1 MPPAFLKDRGPIG
14 LQIKL
19 FLTIFVLIYH
29 TPSIVTGM
37 QANPSRTKRIRIRTR
52 VFVPLV
58 FVIAVMLVTYF
69 FPRQGSFKYA
79 FNEGRPWQYGLL
91 MAPFD
96 FPIYKS
102 VEQLQAEQDS
112 ILQFYESYF
121 EVDEEV
127 EKSALA
133 EFDADVNLKER
144 LSELPAEY
152 KLYLRQK
159 LQEVYEKGIMRSED
173 YDRIAASATG
183 GLRIKE
189 GIMAASRKIESFFTI
204 RSAYER
210 VLDDLPKSMDAERL
224 RAADINDYIRENIIY
239 DAATS
244 EKAEKEF
251 IQQID
256 ISRGMVQQGQRIID
270 QGEIVD
276 DRTYNIL
283 SSLKRVTEERSG
295 SAGKNSGIIVGQL
308 MLILLMFGSFYM
320 YLLFFRP
327 NEYRNRKHVVFM
339 VLLIVLFLLLTALT
353 IHFELFSVFILPY
366 AIVTILI
373 RTFIDSRTALFA
385 SLITVI
391 LSSLMVPYP
400 FEFIVIQMSVAMAS
414 IFMLK
419 ELSERSQLIRSSF
432 FILLTYVLVYLG
444 LTLYQEGSIGET
456 NWVMLIYFL
465 INFIF
470 IMFSYTL
477 VYLVEQSFG
486 FISGVSLVELS
497 NINKPLLKE
506 LSEKAPGTF
515 QHSLQVS
522 NLGMAA
528 ASRLGANASLIRT
541 GALYHD
547 IGKMVNPA
555 FFTENQTPGMNPHAG
570 LPFEES
576 ARIIINHVKDG
587 VRIAQKNNI
596 PKQIIDF
603 IETHHGT
610 SMPKFFYISWKNA
623 NPGKEVNE
631 SDFRYPG
638 PNPSSREEAIMMM
651 ADAVEASSRSL
662 PVYTEESIRNLVE
675 KIIDAQLNE
684 GYFKMAPITFRDIQ
698 SVKDVFVEK
707 LLTMYHS
714 RIVYPELNKPEN
726 KQLRDE
732 DHAADDEM
740 TPVQP

>member
-1 MPPAFLKDRGPIG
+1 MNASSPNK
-14 LQIKL
+14 K
-19 FLTIFVLIYH
+19 
-29 TPSIVTGM
+29 
-37 QANPSRTKRIRIRTR
+37 KIRIRTK
-52 VFVPLV
+52 VFVPVV
-58 FVIAVMLVTYF
+58 FIAAILLITYI
-69 FPRQGSFKYA
+69 FPRQGSFKYS

-91 MAPFD
+91 TAPFD
-96 FPIYKS
+96 FPIYKTA
-102 VEQLQAEQDS
+102 EQLQTEQDS
-112 ILQFYESYF
+112 ILQYYEPYF
-121 EVDEEV
+121 LIDNEIQ
-127 EKSALA
+127 KNALA
-133 EFDADVNLKER
+133 DFDADVNLKER
-144 LSELPAEY
+144 LAELPPAT
-152 KLYLRQK
+152 KLYIRKK
-159 LQEVYEKGIMRSED
+159 LQDVYEKGIMRSED
-173 YDRIAASATG
+173 YDRITASVTG
-183 GLRIKE
+183 GLRIREKN
-189 GIMAASRKIESFFTI
+189 MAASRKIETFYTI
-204 RSAYER
+204 RSAYEK
-210 VLDDLPKSMDAERL
+210 VLDDLPQEMDVEMVK
-224 RAADINDYIRENIIY
+224 AADINDYIRENIIY

-244 EKAEKEF
+244 EKAENEF
-251 IQQID
+251 IQQVD

-270 QGEIVD
+270 QGEIVND
-276 DRTYNIL
+276 HTFNIL

-295 SAGKNSGIIVGQL
+295 SAAKNNGMVLGQL

-339 VLLIVLFLLLTALT
+339 VLLVVIFLLLTAVT
-353 IHFELFSVFILPY
+353 VRFELFSVYILPY

-400 FEFIVIQMSVAMAS
+400 FEFIVIQMSVAMVS

-432 FILLTYVLVYLG
+432 FILLTYILVYLG
-444 LTLYQEGSIGET
+444 LTLYQEGSIKEA
-456 NWVMLIYFL
+456 NWLMLVYFL

-528 ASRLGANASLIRT
+528 AAKLGANASLIRT

-547 IGKMVNPA
+547 IGKMMNPA

-587 VRIAQKNNI
+587 VKIAQRYNI
-596 PKQIIDF
+596 PQQIIDF

-610 SMPKFFYISWKNA
+610 SMPKYFYISWKNA

-631 SDFRYPG
+631 ADFRYPG
-638 PNPSSREEAIMMM
+638 PNPFTREEAIMMM

-662 PVYTEESIRNLVE
+662 AEYSEESLRTLVD
-675 KIIDAQLNE
+675 KIIDGQLQE
-684 GYFKMAPITFRDIQ
+684 GYFKLAPITFRDIQ
-698 SVKDVFVEK
+698 TVKDVFVEK
-707 LLTMYHS
+707 LQTMYHS
-714 RIVYPELNKPEN
+714 RITYPELKTPAPQHAVSEEEHGEIPDYS
-726 KQLRDE
+726 DE
-732 DHAADDEM
+732 ETLH
-740 TPVQP
+740 P

>member
-1 MPPAFLKDRGPIG
+1 MNANSSKKKK
-14 LQIKL
+14 IK
-19 FLTIFVLIYH
+19 
-29 TPSIVTGM
+29 
-37 QANPSRTKRIRIRTR
+37 IRTR
-52 VFVPLV
+52 VFVPLI
-58 FVIAVMLVTYF
+58 FVLAVMLITYL
-69 FPRQGSFKYA
+69 FPRQGSFKYS

-91 MAPFD
+91 TAPFD
-96 FPIYKS
+96 FPIYKTA
-102 VEQLQAEQDS
+102 EQLKAEQDS
-112 ILQFYESYF
+112 ILQYYEPYF
-121 EVDEEV
+121 VIDEEV
-127 EKSALA
+127 EKNALA
-133 EFDADVNLKER
+133 DFDADVNLKER
-144 LSELPAEY
+144 LAELPADY
-152 KLYLRQK
+152 KLYIRNK
-159 LQEVYEKGIMRSED
+159 LQEVYENGIMRSED

-189 GIMAASRKIESFFTI
+189 GNMAVSKKIESFYTI
-204 RSAYER
+204 RSAYQK
-210 VLDDLPKSMDAERL
+210 VLEDLPESMDAEMVK
-224 RAADINDYIRENIIY
+224 AANINDYIRENIIY

-251 IQQID
+251 IQQVD
-256 ISRGMVQQGQRIID
+256 ISHGMVQQGQRIID

-276 DRTYNIL
+276 ARTYNIL
-283 SSLKRVTEERSG
+283 ASLKRVTEERSG
-295 SAGKNSGIIVGQL
+295 TSGKNNGLILGQL
-308 MLILLMFGSFYM
+308 ILILMMFGSFYM

-327 NEYRNRKHVVFM
+327 NEYRNRKHVLFM
-339 VLLIVLFLLLTALT
+339 LLLIVIFLLLTAVT
-353 IHFELFSVFILPY
+353 IRFDLFNVFIIPY

-385 SLITVI
+385 SLITII
-391 LSSLMVPYP
+391 LSSLMVPFP
-400 FEFIVIQMSVAMAS
+400 FEFIVIQISVAMAS

-432 FILLTYVLVYLG
+432 FILLTYILVYLG
-444 LTLYQEGSIGET
+444 LTLYQEGSINEA

-470 IMFSYTL
+470 IMFSYSL

-528 ASRLGANASLIRT
+528 AVKLGANASLIRT

-587 VRIAQKNNI
+587 VKIAQKNNI
-596 PKQIIDF
+596 PQQIIDF
-603 IETHHGT
+603 IETHHGN
-610 SMPKFFYISWKNA
+610 SMPKYFYISWKNA

-631 SDFRYPG
+631 ADFRYPG
-638 PNPSSREEAIMMM
+638 PNPFTREQAIMMM
-651 ADAVEASSRSL
+651 ADATEASSRSL
-662 PVYTEESIRNLVE
+662 PSYSEESIRTLVD
-675 KIIDAQLNE
+675 KIIDSQVNE
-684 GYFKMAPITFRDIQ
+684 GYFKLAPITFRDIQ
-698 SVKDVFVEK
+698 TVKDVFVDK
-707 LLTMYHS
+707 LQTIYHS
-714 RIVYPELNKPEN
+714 RIAYPELKQPE
-726 KQLRDE
+726 KKEPREE
-732 DHAADDEM
+732 DHAADKEM
-740 TPVQP
+740 SKE

>member
-1 MPPAFLKDRGPIG
+1 MNASSPNK
-14 LQIKL
+14 K
-19 FLTIFVLIYH
+19 
-29 TPSIVTGM
+29 
-37 QANPSRTKRIRIRTR
+37 KIRIRTK
-52 VFVPLV
+52 VFVPVV
-58 FVIAVMLVTYF
+58 FIAAILLITYI
-69 FPRQGSFKYA
+69 FPRQGSFKYS

-91 MAPFD
+91 TAPFD
-96 FPIYKS
+96 FPVYKPAD
-102 VEQLQAEQDS
+102 QLKAEQDS
-112 ILQFYESYF
+112 ILEYYEPYF
-121 EVDEEV
+121 ELDDIIERN
-127 EKSALA
+127 ALA
-133 EFDADVNLKER
+133 DFDADVNLNDKLAEM
-144 LSELPAEY
+144 PAGY
-152 KLYLRQK
+152 KIYIREK
-159 LQEVYEKGIMRSED
+159 LNEIYENGIMRSED
-173 YDRIAASATG
+173 YDLINASKTKS
-183 GLRIKE
+183 LRIKKGNVAE
-189 GIMAASRKIESFFTI
+189 SRKIDSFFTI
-204 RSAYER
+204 RSAYEK
-210 VLDDLPKSMDAERL
+210 VLNDVPDDIDRSVL
-224 RAADINDYIRENIIY
+224 RAANINEYIRENVLY

-244 EKAEKEF
+244 EKAENEF
-251 IQQID
+251 IQQVD

-270 QGEIVD
+270 QGEIVND
-276 DRTYNIL
+276 HTFNIL

-295 SAGKNSGIIVGQL
+295 SAAKNNGMVLGQL

-339 VLLIVLFLLLTALT
+339 VLLVVIFLLLTAVT
-353 IHFELFSVFILPY
+353 VRFELFSVYILPY

-391 LSSLMVPYP
+391 LSSLMVPFP
-400 FEFIVIQMSVAMAS
+400 FEFIVIQMSVAMIS

-432 FILLTYVLVYLG
+432 FILLTYILVYLG
-444 LTLYQEGSIGET
+444 LTLYQEGSIKEA
-456 NWVMLIYFL
+456 NWLMLVYFL

-528 ASRLGANASLIRT
+528 AAKLGANASLIRT

-547 IGKMVNPA
+547 IGKMMNPA

-587 VRIAQKNNI
+587 VKIAQRYNI
-596 PKQIIDF
+596 PQQIIDF

-610 SMPKFFYISWKNA
+610 SMPKYFYISWKNA

-631 SDFRYPG
+631 ADFRYPG
-638 PNPSSREEAIMMM
+638 PNPFTREEAIMMM

-662 PVYTEESIRNLVE
+662 AEYSEESLRTLVD
-675 KIIDAQLNE
+675 KIIDGQLQD
-684 GYFKMAPITFRDIQ
+684 GYFKLAPITFRDIQ
-698 SVKDVFVEK
+698 TVKDVFVEK
-707 LLTMYHS
+707 LQTMYHS
-714 RIVYPELNKPEN
+714 RITYPELKTPAPQHAVSEEEHGEIPDYS
-726 KQLRDE
+726 DE
-732 DHAADDEM
+732 ETLH
-740 TPVQP
+740 P

>member
-1 MPPAFLKDRGPIG
+1 M
-14 LQIKL
+14 
-19 FLTIFVLIYH
+19 H
-29 TPSIVTGM
+29 
-37 QANPSRTKRIRIRTR
+37 ANSSNKKKIRIRTR
-52 VFVPLV
+52 VFVPMV
-58 FVIAVMLVTYF
+58 FVIAVLLITYL
-69 FPRQGSFKYA
+69 FPRQGSFKYS

-91 MAPFD
+91 TAPFD
-96 FPIYKS
+96 FPIYKTA
-102 VEQLQAEQDS
+102 EQLQTEQDS
-112 ILQFYESYF
+112 ILQYYEPYF
-121 EVDEEV
+121 LIDNEIQ
-127 EKSALA
+127 KNALA
-133 EFDADVNLKER
+133 DFDADVNLKER
-144 LSELPAEY
+144 LAELPPAT
-152 KLYLRQK
+152 KLYIRKK
-159 LQEVYEKGIMRSED
+159 LQDVYEKGIMRSED
-173 YDRIAASATG
+173 YDRISASVTG
-183 GLRIKE
+183 GLRIREKN
-189 GIMAASRKIESFFTI
+189 MAASRKIETFYTI
-204 RSAYER
+204 RSAYEK
-210 VLDDLPKSMDAERL
+210 VLDDLPQEMDVEMVK
-224 RAADINDYIRENIIY
+224 AADINDYIRENVIY

-244 EKAEKEF
+244 EKAENEF
-251 IQQID
+251 IQQVD

-270 QGEIVD
+270 QGEIVND
-276 DRTYNIL
+276 HTFNIL

-295 SAGKNSGIIVGQL
+295 SAAKNNGMVLGQL

-339 VLLIVLFLLLTALT
+339 VLLVVIFLLLTAVT
-353 IHFELFSVFILPY
+353 VRFELFSVYILPY

-400 FEFIVIQMSVAMAS
+400 FEFIVIQMSVAMVS

-432 FILLTYVLVYLG
+432 FILLTYILVYLG
-444 LTLYQEGSIGET
+444 LTLYQEGSIKEA
-456 NWVMLIYFL
+456 NWLMLVYFL

-528 ASRLGANASLIRT
+528 AAKLGANASLIRT

-547 IGKMVNPA
+547 IGKMMNPA

-587 VRIAQKNNI
+587 VKIAQRYNI
-596 PKQIIDF
+596 PQQIIDF

-610 SMPKFFYISWKNA
+610 SMPKYFYISWKNA

-631 SDFRYPG
+631 ADFRYPG
-638 PNPSSREEAIMMM
+638 PNPFTREEAIMMM

-662 PVYTEESIRNLVE
+662 AEYSEESLRTLVD
-675 KIIDAQLNE
+675 KIIDGQLQD
-684 GYFKMAPITFRDIQ
+684 GYFKLAPITFRDIQ
-698 SVKDVFVEK
+698 TVKDVFVEK
-707 LLTMYHS
+707 LQTMYHS
-714 RIVYPELNKPEN
+714 RITYPELKTPAPQHAVSEEEHGEIPDYS
-726 KQLRDE
+726 DE
-732 DHAADDEM
+732 ETLH
-740 TPVQP
+740 P

>member
-1 MPPAFLKDRGPIG
+1 M
-14 LQIKL
+14 
-19 FLTIFVLIYH
+19 H
-29 TPSIVTGM
+29 
-37 QANPSRTKRIRIRTR
+37 ANSSNKKKIRIRTR
-52 VFVPLV
+52 VFVPMV
-58 FVIAVMLVTYF
+58 FVIAVLLITYL
-69 FPRQGSFKYA
+69 FPRQGSFKYS

-91 MAPFD
+91 TAPFD
-96 FPIYKS
+96 FPIYKTA
-102 VEQLQAEQDS
+102 EQLQTEQDS
-112 ILQFYESYF
+112 ILQYYEPYF
-121 EVDEEV
+121 LIDNEIQ
-127 EKSALA
+127 KNALA
-133 EFDADVNLKER
+133 DFDADMNLKER
-144 LSELPAEY
+144 LAELPPAT
-152 KLYLRQK
+152 KLYIRKK
-159 LQEVYEKGIMRSED
+159 LQDVYEKGIMRSED
-173 YDRIAASATG
+173 YDRISASVTG
-183 GLRIKE
+183 GLRIREKN
-189 GIMAASRKIESFFTI
+189 MAASRKIETFYTI
-204 RSAYER
+204 RSAYEK
-210 VLDDLPKSMDAERL
+210 VLDDLPQEMDVEMVK
-224 RAADINDYIRENIIY
+224 AADINDYIRENIIY

-244 EKAEKEF
+244 EKAENEF
-251 IQQID
+251 IQQVD

-270 QGEIVD
+270 QGEIVND
-276 DRTYNIL
+276 HTFNIL

-295 SAGKNSGIIVGQL
+295 SAAKNNGMVLGQL

-339 VLLIVLFLLLTALT
+339 VLLVVIFLLLTAVT
-353 IHFELFSVFILPY
+353 VRFELFSVYILPY

-400 FEFIVIQMSVAMAS
+400 FEFIVIQMSVAMVS

-432 FILLTYVLVYLG
+432 FILLTYILVYLG
-444 LTLYQEGSIGET
+444 LTLYQEGSIKEA
-456 NWVMLIYFL
+456 NWLMLVYFL

-528 ASRLGANASLIRT
+528 AAKLGANASLIRT

-547 IGKMVNPA
+547 IGKMMNPA

-587 VRIAQKNNI
+587 VKIAQRYNI
-596 PKQIIDF
+596 PQQIIDF

-610 SMPKFFYISWKNA
+610 SMPKYFYISWKNA

-631 SDFRYPG
+631 ADFRYPG
-638 PNPSSREEAIMMM
+638 PNPFTREEAIMMM

-662 PVYTEESIRNLVE
+662 AEYSEESLRTLVD
-675 KIIDAQLNE
+675 KIIDGQLQD
-684 GYFKMAPITFRDIQ
+684 GYFKLAPITFRDIQ
-698 SVKDVFVEK
+698 TVKEVFVEK
-707 LLTMYHS
+707 LQTMYHS
-714 RIVYPELNKPEN
+714 RITYPELKTPAPQHAVSEEEHGEIPDYS
-726 KQLRDE
+726 DE
-732 DHAADDEM
+732 ETLH
-740 TPVQP
+740 P

>member
-1 MPPAFLKDRGPIG
+1 MH
-14 LQIKL
+14 Q
-19 FLTIFVLIYH
+19 
-29 TPSIVTGM
+29 
-37 QANPSRTKRIRIRTR
+37 NPSKKKKIKIRTR

-58 FVIAVMLVTYF
+58 FVIAVLLVTYL
-69 FPRQGSFKYA
+69 FPRQGSFKYS

-96 FPIYKS
+96 FPIYKTS
-102 VEQLQAEQDS
+102 EQLQAEQDS
-112 ILQFYESYF
+112 LLQYYEPYF
-121 EVDEEV
+121 ETDDNVQ
-127 EKSALA
+127 KNALA
-133 EFDADVNLKER
+133 DFDADVNLKER
-144 LSELPAEY
+144 LSGLPADY
-152 KLYLRQK
+152 KLYIRKK
-159 LQEVYEKGIMRSED
+159 LLEVYDEGIMRSED
-173 YDRIAASATG
+173 YDRIAASVTG
-183 GLRIKE
+183 GLRLKE
-189 GIMAASRKIESFFTI
+189 GNMAESRNIESFYTI
-204 RSAYER
+204 RSAYEK
-210 VLDDLPKSMDAERL
+210 VLNDFPESMDIELL
-224 RAADINDYIRENIIY
+224 RSADINDYIRENIIF

-244 EKAEKEF
+244 EKAENEF

-276 DRTYNIL
+276 DHTYNIL

-295 SAGKNSGIIVGQL
+295 GAGKSSGIIIGQL

-339 VLLIVLFLLLTALT
+339 VLLIVIFLLLTAVT
-353 IHFELFSVFILPY
+353 VRFELFSVFIIPY

-373 RTFIDSRTALFA
+373 RTFIDSRTALFS

-400 FEFIVIQMSVAMAS
+400 FEFIVIQMLVAMVS

-419 ELSERSQLIRSSF
+419 ELTERSQLIRSSF
-432 FILLTYVLVYLG
+432 FILLTYILVYVG
-444 LTLYQEGSIGET
+444 LTLYQEGSIKET
-456 NWVMLIYFL
+456 NWVMLVYFL

-515 QHSLQVS
+515 QHSMQVS
-522 NLGMAA
+522 NLAMAA
-528 ASRLGANASLIRT
+528 ASKLGANASLIRT

-623 NPGKEVNE
+623 NPGKEVKE

-638 PNPSSREEAIMMM
+638 PNPFTREEAIMMM
-651 ADAVEASSRSL
+651 ADSVEASSRSL
-662 PVYTEESIRNLVE
+662 PEYTEESIRTLVD
-675 KIIDAQLNE
+675 KIIDAQLYE

-698 SVKDVFVEK
+698 TVKDVFVEK
-707 LLTMYHS
+707 LQTIYHS
-714 RIVYPELNKPEN
+714 RIAYPELNRNEK
-726 KQLRDE
+726 KQLRDQ
-732 DHAADDEM
+732 DHTADNKISQEES
-740 TPVQP
+740 

>member
-1 MPPAFLKDRGPIG
+1 
-14 LQIKL
+14 
-19 FLTIFVLIYH
+19 
-29 TPSIVTGM
+29 
-37 QANPSRTKRIRIRTR
+37 
-52 VFVPLV
+52 
-58 FVIAVMLVTYF
+58 
-69 FPRQGSFKYA
+69 
-79 FNEGRPWQYGLL
+79 
-91 MAPFD
+91 
-96 FPIYKS
+96 
-102 VEQLQAEQDS
+102 
-112 ILQFYESYF
+112 
-121 EVDEEV
+121 
-127 EKSALA
+127 
-133 EFDADVNLKER
+133 
-144 LSELPAEY
+144 
-152 KLYLRQK
+152 
-159 LQEVYEKGIMRSED
+159 
-173 YDRIAASATG
+173 
-183 GLRIKE
+183 
-189 GIMAASRKIESFFTI
+189 
-204 RSAYER
+204 
-210 VLDDLPKSMDAERL
+210 
-224 RAADINDYIRENIIY
+224 
-239 DAATS
+239 
-244 EKAEKEF
+244 
-251 IQQID
+251 
-256 ISRGMVQQGQRIID
+256 
-270 QGEIVD
+270 
-276 DRTYNIL
+276 
-283 SSLKRVTEERSG
+283 
-295 SAGKNSGIIVGQL
+295 
-308 MLILLMFGSFYM
+308 
-320 YLLFFRP
+320 
-327 NEYRNRKHVVFM
+327 M
-339 VLLIVLFLLLTALT
+339 VLLIVIFLLLTAVT
-353 IHFELFSVFILPY
+353 VRFELFSVFIIPY

-373 RTFIDSRTALFA
+373 RTFIDSRTALFS

-400 FEFIVIQMSVAMAS
+400 FEFIVIQMSVAMVS

-432 FILLTYVLVYLG
+432 FILLTYVLVYVG
-444 LTLYQEGSIGET
+444 LTLYQEGSIKET

-515 QHSLQVS
+515 QHSMQVS
-522 NLGMAA
+522 NLAMAA
-528 ASRLGANASLIRT
+528 ASKLGANASLIRT

-587 VRIAQKNNI
+587 VKIAQKNNI

-638 PNPSSREEAIMMM
+638 PNPFTREEAIMMM

-662 PVYTEESIRNLVE
+662 PEYSEESIRTLVD
-675 KIIDAQLNE
+675 KIIDAQLYE

-698 SVKDVFVEK
+698 TVKDVFVEK
-707 LLTMYHS
+707 LQTIYHS
-714 RIVYPELNKPEN
+714 RIAYPELNKSEK
-726 KQLRDE
+726 KQLRDQ
-732 DHAADDEM
+732 DHTADNKMSQEES
-740 TPVQP
+740 

>member
-1 MPPAFLKDRGPIG
+1 MNANSSKKKK
-14 LQIKL
+14 IK
-19 FLTIFVLIYH
+19 
-29 TPSIVTGM
+29 
-37 QANPSRTKRIRIRTR
+37 IRTR
-52 VFVPLV
+52 VFVPLI
-58 FVIAVMLVTYF
+58 FVLAVMLITYL
-69 FPRQGSFKYA
+69 FPRQGSFKYS

-91 MAPFD
+91 TAPFD
-96 FPIYKS
+96 FPIYKTA
-102 VEQLQAEQDS
+102 EQLKAEQDS
-112 ILQFYESYF
+112 ILQYYEPYF
-121 EVDEEV
+121 VIDEEV
-127 EKSALA
+127 EKNALA
-133 EFDADVNLKER
+133 DFDADVNLKER
-144 LSELPAEY
+144 LAELPADY
-152 KLYLRQK
+152 KLYIRNK
-159 LQEVYEKGIMRSED
+159 LQEVYENGIMRSED

-189 GIMAASRKIESFFTI
+189 GNMAVSKKIESFYTI
-204 RSAYER
+204 RSAYQK
-210 VLDDLPKSMDAERL
+210 VLEDLPESMDAEMVK
-224 RAADINDYIRENIIY
+224 AANINDYIRENIIY

-251 IQQID
+251 IQQVD
-256 ISRGMVQQGQRIID
+256 ISHGMVQQGQRIID

-276 DRTYNIL
+276 ARTYNIL
-283 SSLKRVTEERSG
+283 ASLKRVTEERSG
-295 SAGKNSGIIVGQL
+295 TSGKNNGLILGQL
-308 MLILLMFGSFYM
+308 ILILMMFGSFYM

-327 NEYRNRKHVVFM
+327 NEYRNRKHVLFM
-339 VLLIVLFLLLTALT
+339 LLLIVIFLLLTAVT
-353 IHFELFSVFILPY
+353 IRFDLFNVFIIPY

-385 SLITVI
+385 SLITII
-391 LSSLMVPYP
+391 LSSLMVPFP
-400 FEFIVIQMSVAMAS
+400 FEFIVIQISVAMAS

-432 FILLTYVLVYLG
+432 FILLTYILVYLG
-444 LTLYQEGSIGET
+444 LTLYQEGSINEA

-470 IMFSYTL
+470 IMFSYSL

-528 ASRLGANASLIRT
+528 AVKLGANASLIRT

-587 VRIAQKNNI
+587 VKIAQKNNI
-596 PKQIIDF
+596 PQQIIDF

-610 SMPKFFYISWKNA
+610 SMPKYFYISWKNA

-631 SDFRYPG
+631 ADFRYPG
-638 PNPSSREEAIMMM
+638 PNPFTREQAIMMM
-651 ADAVEASSRSL
+651 ADATEASSRSL
-662 PVYTEESIRNLVE
+662 PSYSEESIRTLVD
-675 KIIDAQLNE
+675 KIIDSQVNE
-684 GYFKMAPITFRDIQ
+684 GYFKLAPITFRDIQ
-698 SVKDVFVEK
+698 TVKDVFVDK
-707 LLTMYHS
+707 LQTIYHS
-714 RIVYPELNKPEN
+714 RIAYPELKQPE
-726 KQLRDE
+726 KKEPHEE
-732 DHAADDEM
+732 DHAADKEM
-740 TPVQP
+740 SKE